1 MFCGK
6 CGAQNPDTAAFCKSC
21 GTRLNSQVKP
31 ATKTVAKTTA
41 NTQMRPQTKRPAPKH
56 RRRQDKKFGIIAVV
70 AVIAVV
76 LILAIALF
84 GGRSYKATIK
94 KYVNAT
100 YDVNAGA
107 IFDLV
112 PDDMMDYMLEED
124 GYDRDD
130 LEDLIDDANEELQ
143 DMVDHIERYIGE
155 DWKLSYKIAD
165 VEKVTNDDLADLK
178 KDYKKMGVKVSAAKT
193 VEVELT
199 VKYGETESGNTMNI
213 PLIKVGRSWYLD
225 VDSMGSLF

>member
-6 CGAQNPDTAAFCKSC
+6 CGTQNPDTAAFCKSC
-21 GTRLNSQVKP
+21 GARLNGQAKP
-31 ATKTVAKTTA
+31 AVKKTVQSSVK
-41 NTQMRPQTKRPAPKH
+41 NQSQTKRPAPKH
-56 RRRQDKKFGIIAVV
+56 SHRQNKKVGLIA
-70 AVIAVV
+70 AIVIAVV
-76 LILAIALF
+76 VLIGVFALF

-112 PDDMMDYMLEED
+112 PDDMMDYMLEDD

-130 LEDLIDDANEELQ
+130 LEDLIEEANEELQ
-143 DMVDHIERYIGE
+143 NMIDQIERYVGE
-155 DWKLSYKIAD
+155 DWKLSYKIANA
-165 VEKVTNDDLADLK
+165 EKVTGDDLADLK

-193 VEVELT
+193 VKVELT
-199 VKYGETESGNTMNI
+199 VKYGETESSNTMNI